1 MRKSNRSI
9 ASSASAIGAG
19 GVFFLAMLIAGCYS
33 PPASYSTQLD
43 TTGGLGPGDPVTHAS
58 ATIGHVTG
66 VSTIGGGDSEV
77 AFQVDGSHTDEIH
90 NDSIMTLN
98 SLGAQPSLDVMNVDA
113 MSHAAPPGARLD
125 GASSMNEAQLFI
137 SARGPGSYAQAL
149 SKVVGGNTPTP
160 QMIQMQQML
169 GMISRQTIANAMA
182 ISPPSRQ
189 EVETAKREAAGVER
203 QLMRNGKVEQAE
215 RLRTQIGGIMPGMT
229 APTNPLAIPLTSPNP

>member
-1 MRKSNRSI
+1 M
-9 ASSASAIGAG
+9 
-19 GVFFLAMLIAGCYS
+19 AGCS
-33 PPASYSTQLD
+33 APPPVSYSTQLD
-43 TTGGLGPGDPVTHAS
+43 KAGGIGPGDPVTHAS

-66 VSTIGGGDSEV
+66 VSPIGGGDSEV
-77 AFQVDGSHTDEIH
+77 SFQVEGSHTDEIH

-98 SLGAQPSLDVMNVDA
+98 DLGAQPSLDVMNVDA

-125 GASSMNEAQLFI
+125 GASSMNETQMFI

-149 SKVVGGNTPTP
+149 SNVVGGNTPTP

-169 GMISRQTIANAMA
+169 GAISRQTMANAMA
-182 ISPPSRQ
+182 ISPPSHE

-215 RLRTQIGGIMPGMT
+215 RLRTQIGGMMPGIT
-229 APTNPLAIPLTSPNP
+229 APANPHALPPTSPNP